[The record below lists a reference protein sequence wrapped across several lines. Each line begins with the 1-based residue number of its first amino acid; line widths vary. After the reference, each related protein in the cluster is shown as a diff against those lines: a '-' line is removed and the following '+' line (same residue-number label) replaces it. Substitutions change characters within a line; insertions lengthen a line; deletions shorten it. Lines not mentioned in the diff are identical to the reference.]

1 MKKTFRFLSMATLLV
16 VGAIMTGCSSDEN
29 IDNPQQPAN
38 NDNVVTLTATVS
50 LNGGAE
56 TRAITPNGTNPWPKT
71 FEAGNQIAVIYKSG
85 TETKKAE
92 STTFTPSADGKNAT
106 FTVTLTSPAN
116 NSAIRY
122 IYPASM
128 AKAVATS
135 ATITDDD
142 ATIDYTGLMNNQNG
156 DLTTLGTYYD
166 LAVFDGSLSGTDLP
180 ASATLTNPLAI
191 CKFTMLDGTT
201 DITPSV
207 TSLTISDG
215 TNSYAVTPSTPTT
228 TPVYIYVAMKPV
240 TSGNIAFA
248 AATSTTTY
256 FKTATNKTLAASKI
270 YPIDVSLIGL
280 AKGNVICS
288 DGSLYASKAT
298 AEGAGKTPVAVV
310 AYLGSSTG
318 DATYKHGLALALA
331 DATTSEELDWC
342 NQTTSALCLGTGKQK
357 NNETAA
363 KGDLAGIANTDALF
377 GHGSHTHAAAEAA
390 KSYNSG
396 AHPAG
401 TSAWFLPSAG
411 QWNQM
416 FIANGGSGASCSGLN
431 TTITDAGGTALGET
445 YWSSTERDGENAW
458 RWLQASGAVTW
469 YYQNKENSTGFPVR
483 ACIAF

>member
-1 MKKTFRFLSMATLLV
+1 MKKTFRYLSMAALLV
-16 VGAIMTGCSSDEN
+16 VGAIMTSCSSDEN

-38 NDNVVTLTATVS
+38 NDNIVTLTATVGFDA
-50 LNGGAE
+50 NAG
-56 TRAITPNGTNPWPKT
+56 TRAIDSSTGVKT
-71 FEAGNQIAVIYKSG
+71 FEGTNQIAVIYKNVSG
-85 TETKKAE
+85 ETKKAV
-92 STTFTPSADGKNAT
+92 STDFTPTGDNTNAT

-122 IYPASM
+122 IYPATM
-128 AKAVATS
+128 AKNVATS

-142 ATIDYTGLMNNQNG
+142 ATIDYTGLMNSQNG
-156 DLTTLGTYYD
+156 DLTTLGTNYD

-191 CKFTMLDGTT
+191 CKFTMLEGTT

-207 TSLTISDG
+207 TSLTVSDG

-228 TPVYIYVAMKPV
+228 TPVKIYVAMKPV
-240 TSGNIAFA
+240 TNGNIAFA
-248 AATSTTTY
+248 AATDTKTY
-256 FKTATNKTLAASKI
+256 FKTATNKTLVASNL
-270 YPIDVSLIGL
+270 YPIDVSLISL

-288 DGSLYASKAT
+288 DGSLYASKTDAT
-298 AEGAGKTPVAVV
+298 NDGKTPVAVV

-318 DATYKHGLALALA
+318 DATYNHGLALALA
-331 DATTSEELDWC
+331 DASTNAKWC
-342 NQTTSALCLGTGKQK
+342 DQTTLVLCLGTGKQK
-357 NNETAA
+357 GDETAA
-363 KGDLAGIANTDALF
+363 KGDMAGIANTDALF

-396 AHPAG
+396 VHPTG

-411 QWNQM
+411 QWDKM

-431 TTITDAGGTALGET
+431 TTITNAGGTGLVTNLG
-445 YWSSTERDGENAW
+445 YWSSTECDAEKAW
-458 RWLQASGAVTW
+458 RWYVDDGGVFNWLG
-469 YYQNKENSTGFPVR
+469 QNKENITSVHVR